1 MTLRRLA
8 LTVLLV
14 SMLGPRAVP
23 ALSVDALLIGLSQAW
38 TGNGYV
44 PTPDD
49 PGGPYDFPVTG
60 SEAMPIDPFLGF
72 GTRLVLLETTA
83 ITGALTLSPQLQ
95 VGWRYYLLYASG
107 RVVPSQIE
115 AAAGAEG
122 EVPGVGSARVV
133 SVRLPLPIGYEL
145 RIADAH
151 ALSIAVSPTF
161 VFRIPAGDVAPRDE
175 APDLSGMWGFFYDR
189 MRFLMP
195 ELVLSYRFA
204 MSEYLEAAL
213 FATYGVSPLDLTDT
227 RLPWYDQMRIAA
239 GVELGLRPP
248 LAGLARRRESR
259 LPEGVEPFPAD
270 E

>member
-8 LTVLLV
+8 LSLL
-14 SMLGPRAVP
+14 LAILALRAVP
-23 ALSVDALLIGLSQAW
+23 ALSVDAVLLGFSQAW

-49 PGGPYDFPVTG
+49 PDGPYNFAVTG
-60 SEAMPIDPFLGF
+60 SEPMPIDPFLGF
-72 GTRLVLLETTA
+72 GARLVLLETTA
-83 ITGALTLSPQLQ
+83 VAGALTWSPTLQ
-95 VGWRYYLLYASG
+95 VGWRYYLLFASG

-122 EVPGVGSARVV
+122 DVPGIGSSRVV

-145 RIADAH
+145 RIGGAH
-151 ALSIAVSPTF
+151 ALSIALSPTF

-175 APDLSGMWGFFYDR
+175 DQDLSDMWGFFYDR

-204 MSEYLEAAL
+204 LSEYLEAAL

-227 RLPWYDQMRIAA
+227 TLPWYDQMRIAA
-239 GVELGLRPP
+239 GIELGLRPP
-248 LAGLARRRESR
+248 FAGLARRREDR
-259 LPEGVEPFPAD
+259 LPEGVEPFPTD

>member
-1 MTLRRLA
+1 MILRRLA
-8 LTVLLV
+8 LAILLALVLALRV
-14 SMLGPRAVP
+14 VP
-23 ALSVDALLIGLSQAW
+23 ALSVDAVLLGFSQAW

-49 PGGPYDFPVTG
+49 PDGPYNFAVTG

-72 GTRLVLLETTA
+72 GTRIVLLETTA
-83 ITGALTLSPQLQ
+83 VSGALTWSPTVQ

-107 RVVPSQIE
+107 HVVPSQIE

-122 EVPGVGSARVV
+122 DVPGIASARVV
-133 SVRLPLPIGYEL
+133 SVRLPLPIGYEV
-145 RIADAH
+145 RMADAH
-151 ALSIAVSPTF
+151 AFSVALSPTF
-161 VFRIPAGDVAPRDE
+161 VFRIPAGDVAGGDE
-175 APDLSGMWGFFYDR
+175 DPDLSNMWSFFYDR
-189 MRFLMP
+189 TRFLMP

-204 MSEYLEAAL
+204 MSEYLEASL

-239 GVELGLRPP
+239 GIELGLRPP
-248 LAGLARRRESR
+248 FAGLARPREPR
-259 LPEGVEPFPAD
+259 LPEGVEPFPSD